1 MRGKSPVY
9 YGSIIHGRPSP
20 FASLAAKY
28 DEIMERLDFS
38 TIREKDKIA
47 IKMHLGFRDG
57 AQTVPVFYVRRLVK
71 ALKETGGYPFITD
84 NPTAVYNAVERGY
97 TQETCGCPIIPV
109 SGLKDRYH
117 YPAEIGYSSIGTL
130 DMCGVL
136 HDADALIDL
145 SHIKGHETCGYA
157 GAFKNLA
164 LGGYTGP
171 DRWHKIH
178 AIEDS
183 VEWWDPGKCTPE
195 HARALVENCPG
206 KALEY
211 NEEGHR
217 LTNQWYKC
225 YNGNC
230 LECIKLD
237 EGVGSLSLGP
247 GNFAAFHELM
257 AHSAKRIL
265 EMFDDDK
272 MFYLSFLL
280 DITPQCDCVGLIMPP
295 VIPDLG
301 IMGSRDIVAIE
312 QATLDVLKGAGLD
325 ERMIPPHIKLVNLD
339 PGADLHPFQRL
350 WGPWKDPYLVT
361 EQGERLGM
369 GSRDYELREI
379 LPPVE
384 TAEMQLPERE
394 YEAQAT
400 FF

>member
-1 MRGKSPVY
+1 MSGKSRVY
-9 YGSIIHGRPSP
+9 FGSIIHGQSSL

-28 DEIMERLDFS
+28 DEIMEMLDFS
-38 TIREKDKIA
+38 TIRKKDKIA

-84 NPTAVYNAVERGY
+84 NPTAVYNAVDRGY
-97 TQETCGCPIIPV
+97 TQETCGCPIIPI
-109 SGLKDRYH
+109 SGLKDRYNFGV
-117 YPAEIGYSSIGTL
+117 EIGYRTVDTM

-157 GAFKNLA
+157 GAFKNIA

-171 DRWHKIH
+171 DRWNKIH

-195 HARALVENCPG
+195 HARMLVENCPG

-211 NEEGHR
+211 DEEKHR

-230 LECIKLD
+230 LRCMELD
-237 EGVGSLSLGP
+237 EDVGCLNLGP
-247 GNFAAFHELM
+247 GNFAAFQELM
-257 AHSAKRIL
+257 AHAAKKVL
-265 EMFDDDK
+265 ETFDDDK
-272 MFYLSFLL
+272 VFYLSFLL
-280 DITPQCDCVGLIMPP
+280 DITPQCDCVGLIMPN
-295 VIPDLG
+295 VVSDLG
-301 IMGSRDIVAIE
+301 IMGSKDIVAIE
-312 QATLDVLKGAGLD
+312 QAALDKIKEAGLI
-325 ERMIPPHIKLVNLD
+325 ERMIPPHIKKVNL
-339 PGADLHPFQRL
+339 GREIDLHPFQRL
-350 WGPWKDPYLVT
+350 WGPWKNPYLVT
-361 EQGERLGM
+361 EYGEKLGL
-369 GSRDYELREI
+369 GCRDYELVEV
-379 LPPVE
+379 LSPEETVDMEPP
-384 TAEMQLPERE
+384 PHR
-394 YEAQAT
+394 YEDQPT